1 MKGER
6 RILVERP
13 PLADRGNTRSQRRS
27 RAMNW
32 TAESNKELEDML
44 RDSATYNQMAAQF
57 RTSRSAVI
65 GKVHRLGLADLY
77 KGDTASGR
85 RRRAPRSESNLPKP
99 PAPAPEP
106 PRTCEPG
113 EKLSPALA
121 RERAQRAFV
130 AQSIAAYGKPL
141 AALSDGDCRWPLGDF
156 REPARLFCAKPR
168 AIGAYCRDHA
178 PIAYERKP

>member
-1 MKGER
+1 
-6 RILVERP
+6 
-13 PLADRGNTRSQRRS
+13 
-27 RAMNW
+27 MNW
-32 TAESNKELEDML
+32 TAESNKELEEML
-44 RDSATYNQMAAQF
+44 RDSATYNQMAAQL

-77 KGDTASGR
+77 KGDAASGR
-85 RRRAPRSESNLPKP
+85 RRRAPRSESKP
-99 PAPAPEP
+99 TKPHAPAPEP

-130 AQSIAAYGKPL
+130 AQSIAADGKPL

-168 AIGAYCRDHA
+168 TIGAYCRDHG
-178 PIAYERKP
+178 PIAYERKS